1 MLFANPNNQHTF
13 PSLRVLKIDI
23 FSFAL
28 PSYWLLSVEGLLEI
42 ISGVDE
48 IHFKGA
54 RTLPL
59 RLLGVLREA
68 HSEEQLLVEEDHRI
82 TKKAEG
88 HWELV
93 APKYYCKVKDCK
105 EPQMI
110 WSRLDQL
117 RIHLTGKHG
126 LQEAEIDTV
135 DKVISGR
142 FGDYV

>member
-1 MLFANPNNQHTF
+1 
-13 PSLRVLKIDI
+13 LKIDV
-23 FSFAL
+23 SGLAL
-28 PSYWLLSVEGLLEI
+28 PPHWLLSVEGLLEI
-42 ISGVDE
+42 MSGVDE

-54 RTLPL
+54 KTLPL

-68 HSEEQLLVEEDHRI
+68 RSGKQPLVEEDHRI
-82 TKKAEG
+82 TKKVEG

-105 EPQMI
+105 EPQVI

-117 RIHLTGKHG
+117 RIHLIGKHG

-135 DKVISGR
+135 DKVISRR
-142 FGDYV
+142 FGAYV